1 LIPFKE
7 EVLSLVEL
15 NGTLLAQIVNFLILV
30 AILAKFAYKPLMQ
43 GLAERQQKIA
53 DNIDAAERERQEAEQ
68 LKLEYK
74 QQLVEVRANAQAI
87 VEKAEKLAEENKEE
101 ILKAARAERD
111 RILQNVQEEVARER
125 ELALAR
131 LKGEVV
137 ALSMTAATKI
147 VQQNMD
153 TEINAKLVS
162 DFIEKLD
169 EQKIGGLP
177 C

>member
-1 LIPFKE
+1 M
-7 EVLSLVEL
+7 VEL

-43 GLAERQQKIA
+43 GLEERQQKIA
-53 DNIDAAERERQEAEQ
+53 DNIDTAERERQEAEQ

-74 QQLVEVRANAQAI
+74 QQLVDVRAKAQAI

-101 ILKAARAERD
+101 ILKTARAERD
-111 RILQNVQEEVARER
+111 RILNNVQEEVARER

-131 LKGEVV
+131 LRGEMV
-137 ALSMTAATKI
+137 ALSMAAATKI
-147 VQQNMD
+147 VQENMN

-162 DFIEKLD
+162 DLIEKLD
-169 EQKIGGLP
+169 DQKIGGLP

>member
-1 LIPFKE
+1 M
-7 EVLSLVEL
+7 VEL

-43 GLAERQQKIA
+43 GLEDRQQKIA
-53 DNIDAAERERQEAEQ
+53 DSIDSAERERREAEQ

-74 QQLVEVRANAQAI
+74 QQLVEVRAQAQAI

-101 ILKAARAERD
+101 ILKAARAESA
-111 RILQNVQEEVARER
+111 RILKSVQEEVARER
-125 ELALAR
+125 ELALAQ

-137 ALSMTAATKI
+137 ALSMAAATKI
-147 VQQNMD
+147 MKEKMD
-153 TEINAKLVS
+153 SEANAAIVA
-162 DFIEKLD
+162 DFIDKLD
-169 EQKIGGLP
+169 DKKIGGLP

>member
-1 LIPFKE
+1 
-7 EVLSLVEL
+7 LVEL

-53 DNIDAAERERQEAEQ
+53 DNMDAAERERQEAEQ
-68 LKLEYK
+68 LKLEYR
-74 QQLVEVRANAQAI
+74 QQLVDVRAKAQAI

-101 ILKAARAERD
+101 ILKTARAERD
-111 RILQNVQEEVARER
+111 RILKSVQEEVARER
-125 ELALAR
+125 ELALAK

-147 VQQNMD
+147 VRENMD

-169 EQKIGGLP
+169 DQKIGGLP